1 VIEELA
7 YVVPDGSP
15 RGAGIAEL
23 WADVGVTPPS
33 VRERACPYEALPPQ
47 FKLRRMRAAALVLE
61 RARSVLT
68 DWMDGNA
75 LPWLDPEADA
85 VRRGLTAQGA
95 GSVRPA

>member
-1 VIEELA
+1 MIEELA